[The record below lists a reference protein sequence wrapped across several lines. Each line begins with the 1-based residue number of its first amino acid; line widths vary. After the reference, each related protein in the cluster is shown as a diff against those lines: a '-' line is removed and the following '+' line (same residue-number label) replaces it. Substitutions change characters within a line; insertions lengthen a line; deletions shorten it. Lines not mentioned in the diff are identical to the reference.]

1 MKQIDLIHD
10 TRHLYMHIKS
20 DMIKAMSHP
29 GISGRKIKLKVIAVK
44 FIIFSQIKTM
54 ILVWKMY
61 KIIEFLRTVSDDIYI
76 HLAIVEVQLYTLLA
90 PVDNTIHWL
99 TNRFHVATRLF
110 SKQMTS
116 NCGKNKEVAHEP

>member
-1 MKQIDLIHD
+1 
-10 TRHLYMHIKS
+10 
-20 DMIKAMSHP
+20 
-29 GISGRKIKLKVIAVK
+29 
-44 FIIFSQIKTM
+44 M

-61 KIIEFLRTVSDDIYI
+61 KIIEFLCTVSDGIYI